1 MSPRAGAFDD
11 PIAIT
16 PNLDRLAKKGIHF
29 DNAFTAEGVCAP
41 SRVAL
46 ITGVHQ
52 NTLGAQHMRSKSSH
66 WPLQYLAAPPAN
78 VKPFQNFY
86 GAAVITL
93 IPTTNWIINS
103 AA

>member
-46 ITGVHQ
+46 ITGVH
-52 NTLGAQHMRSKSSH
+52 
-66 WPLQYLAAPPAN
+66 
-78 VKPFQNFY
+78 
-86 GAAVITL
+86 
-93 IPTTNWIINS
+93 
-103 AA
+103 